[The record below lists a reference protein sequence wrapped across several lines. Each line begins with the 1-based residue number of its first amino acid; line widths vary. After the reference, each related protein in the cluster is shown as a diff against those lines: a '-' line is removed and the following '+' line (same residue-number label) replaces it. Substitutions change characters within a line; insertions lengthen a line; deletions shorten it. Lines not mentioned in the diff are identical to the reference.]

1 MVCFGVGYA
10 FSMRKSSWN
19 TAGRLSFIYIF
30 GGILS
35 AWGYDAVRSFA
46 EGPNVHFDWL
56 AGLTLRKP
64 LPCAGFVIPF
74 ICITL
79 LYNVFRRVIQ
89 TNAAWRYAWMVSLT
103 AVGIAIDEV
112 NRRGNFFPILIGF
125 PCFGAIFLFFIGLL
139 IGEFWLSHGRLP
151 INHAVGIY
159 SSAFALVV
167 TTVFVRFVF
176 PSVPNRVPWKMS
188 GALSYLPIG
197 ALVAFLSLVLV
208 QHLLGAMPS
217 RLGTVLAYLGRNS
230 TMSLVYTL
238 TVVPIAGRL
247 SLFAASS
254 YIRDGLYLAFIGVSL
269 LVAVILSKS
278 FQLPAQ
284 PQSAS

>member
-1 MVCFGVGYA
+1 MSQYDWIVGLT
-10 FSMRKSSWN
+10 FRKP
-19 TAGRLSFIYIF
+19 FP
-30 GGILS
+30 
-35 AWGYDAVRSFA
+35 FA
-46 EGPNVHFDWL
+46 E
-56 AGLTLRKP
+56 
-64 LPCAGFVIPF
+64 FVIPF
-74 ICITL
+74 ICIAL
-79 LYNVFRRVIQ
+79 LYNVVRSAIQ
-89 TNAAWRYAWMVSLT
+89 PIAPWRYAWMASLS

-151 INHAVGIY
+151 INRAVGIY

-254 YIRDGLYLAFIGVSL
+254 HIRDGLYLAFIGVSL